1 MEKERPVKEDE
12 GRIRRKRTKVWATGR
27 MKNEKC

>member
-12 GRIRRKRTKVWATGR
+12 GRIRRKQNESMDNGR
-27 MKNEKC
+27 NEE